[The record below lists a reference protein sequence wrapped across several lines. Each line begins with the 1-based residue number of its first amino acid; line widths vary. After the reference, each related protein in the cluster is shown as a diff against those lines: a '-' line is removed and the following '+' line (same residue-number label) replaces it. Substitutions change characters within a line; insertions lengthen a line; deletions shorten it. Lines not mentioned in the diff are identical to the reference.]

1 MHHNQLFIYTLQ
13 QPILI
18 KKDRT
23 HCYPIETLQEQRR
36 IDYEKSLKR
45 EKTGACLLIEID
57 AKIRKLVSESI
68 KTRFIYQICYF
79 YTL

>member
-1 MHHNQLFIYTLQ
+1 MH
-13 QPILI
+13 
-18 KKDRT
+18 
-23 HCYPIETLQEQRR
+23 CSPIETLQEQRR
-36 IDYEKSLKR
+36 IDYGKSLKC
-45 EKTGACLLIEID
+45 EKPEACLLIEIN